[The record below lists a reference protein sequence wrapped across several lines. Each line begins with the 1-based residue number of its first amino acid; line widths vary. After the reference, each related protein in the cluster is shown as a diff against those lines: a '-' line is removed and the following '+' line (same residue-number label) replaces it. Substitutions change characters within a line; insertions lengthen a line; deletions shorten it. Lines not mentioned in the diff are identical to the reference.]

1 MTGKNKGLHSRQNL
15 IDAISRADLYS
26 FVQRIFPIVSPGSP
40 FLPNWHVE
48 AIAYAL
54 TRVMRGEIK
63 RLIITVPPRSL
74 KSICASVAFPAFVLG
89 HDPTRRI
96 ICVSYSEGLARKH
109 ANDFRAVMRSPL
121 YRRLFP
127 GTRIS
132 AAKDTELEVM
142 TTARGFRY
150 ATSVGGT
157 LTGRGGNL
165 LILDD
170 PLSAQDA
177 HSERAR
183 ETLKQWYAN
192 TLLSRLDNKAED
204 AIIVVTQRLHVDD
217 LVGHL
222 LEAGRL
228 DRAEPAGNCRNRTGR
243 AARAREGSITAKLV
257 SCCIPNE
264 NQPGRLEKLKRD
276 NGLGRFCRAVSAAA
290 GAARRQPHQV
300 GLVLASMTS
309 RRCGMWAITLIVSW
323 DTAMSAGELSDYS
336 ACVVLHLKGEDA
348 FILDVVRERLDY
360 PDLRRKIIDL
370 HRRWRNYTNSYALL
384 IEDKGSGMSLIQD
397 LKGEGIRAIPV
408 KPTMDK
414 VMRMNAHTA
423 RIEAGCVHLPRLAS
437 WLDDF
442 RKELMAFPAGKYDDQ
457 VDALSQ
463 ALDRAFIN
471 RGFMTCG
478 PLRGLC

>member
-1 MTGKNKGLHSRQNL
+1 MTGKNNGLPSRQDL
-15 IDAISRADLYS
+15 IDAISRVDLYS
-26 FVQRIFPIVSPGSP
+26 FVQRIFPIVSAGSP

-48 AIAYAL
+48 AITYAL

-74 KSICASVAFPAFVLG
+74 KVICASVAFPAFVLG

-121 YRRLFP
+121 YQRLFP

-183 ETLKQWYAN
+183 ESLKQWYAN

-222 LEAGRL
+222 LEQGGWTELSLPAI
-228 DRAEPAGNCRNRTGR
+228 AEVEQVVPLGPERYHHRKVGELLHPE
-243 AARAREGSITAKLV
+243 REPSM
-257 SCCIPNE
+257 
-264 NQPGRLEKLKRD
+264 
-276 NGLGRFCRAVSAAA
+276 GLGGSQAHHGLSRFCRPVST
-290 GAARRQPHQV
+290 GAN
-300 GLVLASMTS
+300 
-309 RRCGMWAITLIVSW
+309 RCGRQSHQMALVHTL
-323 DTAMSAGELSDYS
+323 
-336 ACVVLHLKGEDA
+336 
-348 FILDVVRERLDY
+348 
-360 PDLRRKIIDL
+360 
-370 HRRWRNYTNSYALL
+370 
-384 IEDKGSGMSLIQD
+384 
-397 LKGEGIRAIPV
+397 
-408 KPTMDK
+408 
-414 VMRMNAHTA
+414 
-423 RIEAGCVHLPRLAS
+423 
-437 WLDDF
+437 
-442 RKELMAFPAGKYDDQ
+442 
-457 VDALSQ
+457 
-463 ALDRAFIN
+463 
-471 RGFMTCG
+471 
-478 PLRGLC
+478 